1 MKFEEI
7 EVKWEGENRGLF
19 EFRKDKKTSF
29 SRSEQL

>member
-7 EVKWEGENRGLF
+7 EVKWKGNKGLF
-19 EFRKDKKTSF
+19 EFRKDKKTSL